1 MKINFIFPASKFITL
16 FFLTNLYLNQSFATN
31 SAISEAAGG
40 LGIASI
46 ATQDSLTLNPAT
58 LVHLRGRFIAFTT
71 SKNDQQLSLS
81 DNIQESLFP
90 GGLFFQKHD
99 AVNLNIQSWGFTF
112 AEFINEKW
120 ACGFNVQFKKI
131 TYFKIPYS
139 DQQADV
145 GCIFTPTGSLGVGLV
160 AKNINGENEKIPVS
174 LRVKQLNGF
183 GLNYLFNEAL
193 RFRFDQL
200 EQLTALGLEKVFD
213 DFFVVRLGTELGQKS
228 KESWNTAGLAFAGP
242 RFHLNYAY
250 RVASKNSED
259 FRHTVDF
266 VVPF

>member
-1 MKINFIFPASKFITL
+1 MKIYFVFPTFFIFIL
-16 FFLTNLYLNQSFATN
+16 FFNIFSSNVYALP
-31 SAISEAAGG
+31 SAISEATGG

-58 LVHLRGRFIAFTT
+58 LVHLRGRFIAITT
-71 SKNDQQLSLS
+71 SEGDRQISLT

-90 GGLFFQKHD
+90 GGLFFQTHESND
-99 AVNLNIQSWGFTF
+99 LSTESWGLTF

-120 ACGFNVQFKKI
+120 ACGFNAQFIKM
-131 TYFKIPYS
+131 TYMKTVYN
-139 DQQADV
+139 DQQFDL
-145 GCIFTPTGSLGVGLV
+145 GCIITPTGNLGIGLV
-160 AKNINGENEKIPVS
+160 AKNVNGENEKIPSV
-174 LRVKQLNGF
+174 LRTKSIYGA

-193 RFRFDQL
+193 RFRLDQL
-200 EQLTALGLEKVFD
+200 DQLTAIGLEKVFD
-213 DFFVVRLGTELGQKS
+213 EFFVVRLGTQLNQKS

-242 RFHLNYAY
+242 RFHINYAY